1 MKNKH
6 KNLAYID
13 FIICELEKDNILRK
27 DVLPLFINKFKVSD
41 RTFDTYWNKANED
54 FKINNENKKAK
65 LKEIDLSNSINTLK
79 ENLDLINSSLLSII
93 KKEQLVE
100 EKAYDIT
107 IGKVVVYYR
116 EPSPMEI
123 IEAIKEYNRINGI

>member
-1 MKNKH
+1 MSKQI
-6 KNLAYID
+6 YID
-13 FIICELEKDNILRK
+13 FIISELEKGNVRYK
-27 DVLPLFINKFKVSD
+27 DTLQLFINKFELT
-41 RTFDTYWNKANED
+41 RQTFDKYWKIANQSFSE
-54 FKINNENKKAK
+54 IQNSKKEK

>member
-1 MKNKH
+1 MSKQI
-6 KNLAYID
+6 YID
-13 FIICELEKDNILRK
+13 FIISELEKGNVRYK
-27 DVLPLFINKFKVSD
+27 DTLQLFINKFELT
-41 RTFDTYWNKANED
+41 RQTFDKYWKIANQSFSE
-54 FKINNENKKAK
+54 IQNSKKEK

-93 KKEQLVE
+93 RKEQLVE

>member
-1 MKNKH
+1 MSKDIYIEFILDCFRNGISERAEILKLFLNKW
-6 KNLAYID
+6 N
-13 FIICELEKDNILRK
+13 
-27 DVLPLFINKFKVSD
+27 NKSS
-41 RTFDTYWNKANED
+41 RTFDRRFKSSKEIYKHENE
-54 FKINNENKKAK
+54 EKKAK
-65 LKEIDLSNSINTLK
+65 IKEIELIESISNVK

>member
-1 MKNKH
+1 MSKQI
-6 KNLAYID
+6 YID
-13 FIICELEKDNILRK
+13 FIISELEKGNIK
-27 DVLPLFINKFKVSD
+27 HNDVLKLFVTKFDLTD
-41 RTFDTYWNKANED
+41 RTFNRHWKPAINLFNQINE
-54 FKINNENKKAK
+54 EKKAK
-65 LKEIDLSNSINTLK
+65 IKEIELIESINNVK

>member
-1 MKNKH
+1 MSKQI
-6 KNLAYID
+6 YID
-13 FIICELEKDNILRK
+13 FIISELEKGNVRYN
-27 DVLPLFINKFKVSD
+27 DVLQLFVIKFELSKQSYNKYWKISNEQFKNS
-41 RTFDTYWNKANED
+41 KES
-54 FKINNENKKAK
+54 KKAK

-93 KKEQLVE
+93 RKEQLVE

-116 EPSPMEI
+116 EPSTMEI

>member
-1 MKNKH
+1 MSKQI
-6 KNLAYID
+6 YID
-13 FIICELEKDNILRK
+13 FIVGELEKGNVSYTNVFQVFLS
-27 DVLPLFINKFKVSD
+27 NFKVSEP
-41 RTFDTYWNKANED
+41 TFVRYWKIANEQ

-116 EPSPMEI
+116 EPNPMEI

>member
-1 MKNKH
+1 MSNDK
-6 KNLAYID
+6 YVE
-13 FIICELEKDNILRK
+13 FILDYFRK
-27 DVLPLFINKFKVSD
+27 DIINKTEILHRFKEKWSEVSNRTYD
-41 RTFDTYWNKANED
+41 RR
-54 FKINNENKKAK
+54 FKIAK
-65 LKEIDLSNSINTLK
+65 DLYKIEIEEKREKIKEIGLIESISNGK
-79 ENLDLINSSLLSII
+79 KNLDLINNSLLSII

-116 EPSPMEI
+116 EPNPMEI